1 MMHDDLTPLHEN
13 MQPQQNNARE
23 QEGSARPVAHP
34 AVEAENTYRAGFTDY
49 VDVQPV
55 ANAANSIRTE
65 VNRMLVGQSNMV
77 ELLLAGILV
86 GGHVLLE
93 GYPGIAKTLTAKTL
107 AKSINCGFSRIQFT
121 PDLMPTDITGTSV
134 FDLKA
139 SSFNFRKGPIFSN
152 IILIDEVN
160 RAPAKTQAAL
170 MEVMEEKQLT
180 YDGSTYPME
189 FPFFVIATQNPV
201 EQEGTYQLPEA
212 QLDRFIFRIRMQYPS
227 LEEEEQILNRFKAD
241 FSGSQSEFVA
251 AVVNADDLRDA
262 RARIEKVYIK
272 DELVK
277 YIAAIV
283 HNTRNNGD
291 LFLGASP
298 RASLAI
304 LRTSKA
310 VAAMRGRDFV
320 TPDDIRSVSYH
331 VLNHRIVLSHE
342 REMEGTTIDEVIALI
357 LQNIEVPR

>member
-1 MMHDDLTPLHEN
+1 MHDELNPQAENQHPEHDHTREPAGSTP
-13 MQPQQNNARE
+13 
-23 QEGSARPVAHP
+23 EGTHP
-34 AVEAENTYRAGFTDY
+34 AVQAENIYRAGYTDY

-55 ANAANSIRTE
+55 ARAINGIRTE
-65 VNRMLVGQSNMV
+65 VNRMLVGQSDMV

-134 FDLKA
+134 FDLKS
-139 SSFNFRKGPIFSN
+139 SSFNFRRGPIFSN

-180 YDGSTYPME
+180 YDGETYLME

-212 QLDRFIFRIRMQYPS
+212 QLDRFIFRIRMHYPS
-227 LEEEEQILNRFKAD
+227 LEEEEQILNRFKSD
-241 FSGSQSEFVA
+241 FSGSQSASVS

-310 VAAMRGRDFV
+310 IAAMRGRDFV
-320 TPDDIRSVSYH
+320 TPDDIRSVSYP

-342 REMEGTTIDEVIALI
+342 REMEGTTIDEVIASI

>member
-1 MMHDDLTPLHEN
+1 MMHDELNTNPEHIQPENGNTPEHAESVN
-13 MQPQQNNARE
+13 PHN
-23 QEGSARPVAHP
+23 HP
-34 AVEAENTYRAGFTDY
+34 AVEAENTYRAGYTDY

-55 ANAANSIRTE
+55 ANAITGIRAE
-65 VNRMLVGQSNMV
+65 VNRMLVGQNDMV

-134 FDLKA
+134 FDLKS

-180 YDGSTYPME
+180 YDGVTYPME

-212 QLDRFIFRIRMQYPS
+212 QLARFIFRIRMNYPS

-241 FSGSQSEFVA
+241 FTGSQSELVSP
-251 AVVNADDLRDA
+251 VVNADDLRDA

-272 DELVK
+272 EELVK

-310 VAAMRGRDFV
+310 MAAIRGRDFV
-320 TPDDIRSVSYH
+320 TPDDIRAVSYP

-342 REMEGTTIDEVIALI
+342 REMEGTTIDEVIESI
-357 LQNIEVPR
+357 LHNIEVPR

>member
-1 MMHDDLTPLHEN
+1 MHDETNLPPEGLSPETDHN
-13 MQPQQNNARE
+13 RVVNSGAAQNA
-23 QEGSARPVAHP
+23 P
-34 AVEAENTYRAGFTDY
+34 AENDADNIYRAGYTDY

-55 ANAANSIRTE
+55 VKAVQNIRTE
-65 VNRMLVGQSNMV
+65 VNRMLIGQHEMV

-107 AKSINCGFSRIQFT
+107 AKSISCGFSRIQFT

-134 FDLKA
+134 FDLKS
-139 SSFNFRKGPIFSN
+139 SSFNFRRGPIFSN
-152 IILIDEVN
+152 IVLIDEVN

-180 YDGSTYPME
+180 YDGVTYTME

-212 QLDRFIFRIRMQYPS
+212 QLDRFVFRIRMHYPS
-227 LEEEEQILNRFKAD
+227 LDEEEQILTRFKAD
-241 FSGSQSEFVA
+241 FVGTQSQSVQP
-251 AVVNADDLRDA
+251 VVTVNDLHDA

-272 DELVK
+272 EELIK

-304 LRTSKA
+304 LRTAKA
-310 VAAMRGRDFV
+310 IAAMRGRDFV
-320 TPDDIRSVSYH
+320 TPDDIRVVSYP
-331 VLNHRIVLSHE
+331 VLNHRLVLSHE
-342 REMEGTTIDEVIALI
+342 REMEGTTIDEVIAAI